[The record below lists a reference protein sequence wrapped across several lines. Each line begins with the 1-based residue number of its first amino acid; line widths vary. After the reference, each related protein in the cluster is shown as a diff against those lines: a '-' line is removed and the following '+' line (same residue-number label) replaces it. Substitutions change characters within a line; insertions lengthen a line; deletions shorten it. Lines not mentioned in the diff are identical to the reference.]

1 MKTIIAGLLVSATSL
16 FGQNIRSI
24 SEGPVYDRQGHMVSY
39 RYVDGT
45 RDLYAYDSGWRM
57 TSFTNRSGKVTHFQ
71 PSGAVAKSSNGQTV
85 APAATP
91 IDSTLFTNYFPN
103 MADSVLTWIVCGSTS
118 GSSGCYGSGTL
129 GPFGKAGA
137 IIEGYPTTDLSTN
150 TVTRSIY
157 VVDTAAGT
165 NQNAV
170 TLYVYTKTDMISPSF
185 DMVTVTLSNT
195 INLPLVGGTSAS
207 ASMAANKKFVVIGTN
222 LSDQA
227 VEVQKKNFSI
237 TPIAGFSP
245 PIPVTAITADQYG
258 YITVSFGSISGQDGF
273 VVLNSQGVV
282 EEDGGGYQ
290 FMASTDQAA
299 LPSTF
304 P

>member
-1 MKTIIAGLLVSATSL
+1 
-16 FGQNIRSI
+16 
-24 SEGPVYDRQGHMVSY
+24 
-39 RYVDGT
+39 
-45 RDLYAYDSGWRM
+45 M

-129 GPFGKAGA
+129 GPFCKAGGN
-137 IIEGYPTTDLSTN
+137 IEGYPTTDLSTN

-227 VEVQKKNFSI
+227 VEVQKKNLP
-237 TPIAGFSP
+237 TPPPQPSP
-245 PIPVTAITADQYG
+245 PPFPFPAITTTRY
-258 YITVSFGSISGQDGF
+258 
-273 VVLNSQGVV
+273 
-282 EEDGGGYQ
+282 
-290 FMASTDQAA
+290 AST
-299 LPSTF
+299 TVGWERGEGNGG
-304 P
+304 